1 MINLDRAPRIQKAG
15 GGKSCMVV
23 NAGAEGISD
32 EDCGEEHPAVCQ
44 IDCTRLWSVVLNISM
59 ACNILRSADKIK
71 ILLTYLIS

>member
-44 IDCTRLWSVVLNISM
+44 IDCRRL
-59 ACNILRSADKIK
+59 
-71 ILLTYLIS
+71 